1 MGQRLQSRGQP
12 LQVHDPTHDH
22 RLRCA
27 LAVLR
32 RASALLRLPAD
43 RGPWTNVI
51 NCSPVLTLGVFSRG
65 FIHICGDP
73 CCCNDTSERALPD
86 AGDSNQKPLQTH
98 LGCELRR
105 LGPLTFWSGYGRQ
118 GESRSGCRLLSCSA
132 CEPCCVSVA
141 CGLLLVPC
149 DAGGLPSGREGK
161 FCLDHT
167 PAPACAPRACTCVSL
182 GAGRSAV
189 TCGSS
194 CQRCRR

>member
-12 LQVHDPTHDH
+12 LQVHGPTHDH

-51 NCSPVLTLGVFSRG
+51 NCVTDFSTILYACFPGVS
-65 FIHICGDP
+65 
-73 CCCNDTSERALPD
+73 
-86 AGDSNQKPLQTH
+86 SNTH
-98 LGCELRR
+98 LEIRVVATINLGCELRR

-132 CEPCCVSVA
+132 YEPCCVSPA